1 MYQFSTIVDESVVI
15 TTSLLAAW
23 ALYAMSRHTRKLPL
37 PPGPKPDP
45 LIGHLRVLPTS
56 DEHLIYTRW
65 AKELNSDIISIT
77 IFGQTFI
84 VLNSAE
90 TANELL
96 DKRSTIYSSRPQLP
110 MITYP
115 DLVDWSKLTALLPY
129 GDRWRAQ
136 RRVTHSVLHKTAS
149 EEFWPSLVKESRLA
163 LQRIS
168 INPGN
173 FIEDVRRMMG
183 SILLSTVYG
192 YKVTSPHDR
201 LVKVVETSID
211 HLNSAGIPGN
221 FFVNT
226 MPWLR
231 YFPDWF
237 PGTGWKKIVKAWNE
251 EKDEMINAPFD
262 WTKQQI
268 ASGTADHS
276 IVQSLLT
283 KLENKPNED
292 CNNSEDEEIIKWVTG
307 NLFGAGV
314 DTTAASLLV
323 FILAMTLNPHVQAK
337 AQAEVD
343 RVLGQDRLPEM
354 DDRESLPY
362 VECVLKE
369 VERWQPVV
377 PLGVPHA
384 STEDDEY
391 RGYFIPKGATVIG
404 NLWAFTRNESVY
416 PEPDKFDPDRFL
428 DPRVPKAPAFGFGR
442 RSCPGVHLA
451 ESALFITISTFLMLF
466 DVRPIKDEEGNEIL
480 PEINMKSNALI
491 SYPADFRCSI
501 TPRSER
507 AVKLLSLSVL
517 GTDE

>member
-1 MYQFSTIVDESVVI
+1 MAT
-15 TTSLLAAW
+15 
-23 ALYAMSRHTRKLPL
+23 
-37 PPGPKPDP
+37 
-45 LIGHLRVLPTS
+45 
-56 DEHLIYTRW
+56 
-65 AKELNSDIISIT
+65 
-77 IFGQTFI
+77 
-84 VLNSAE
+84 
-90 TANELL
+90 
-96 DKRSTIYSSRPQLP
+96 
-110 MITYP
+110 
-115 DLVDWSKLTALLPY
+115 
-129 GDRWRAQ
+129 Q

-251 EKDEMINAPFD
+251 EKEEMINAPFD

-323 FILAMTLNPHVQAK
+323 FILAMTLNPHIQAK

-354 DDRESLPY
+354 DDRESFRSFIQ
-362 VECVLKE
+362 LKLLYGLTNAAS
-369 VERWQPVV
+369 Q
-377 PLGVPHA
+377 GVPHA

-442 RSCPGVHLA
+442 R
-451 ESALFITISTFLMLF
+451 
-466 DVRPIKDEEGNEIL
+466 PIKDEEGNEIL

>member
-1 MYQFSTIVDESVVI
+1 
-15 TTSLLAAW
+15 
-23 ALYAMSRHTRKLPL
+23 MSRRTRKLLL

-56 DEHLIYTRW
+56 DEHLVYTRW
-65 AKELNSDIISIT
+65 AKELNSNITSIT
-77 IFGQTFI
+77 VFGQTFI
-84 VLNSAE
+84 VLNSVEA
-90 TANELL
+90 ANELL
-96 DKRSTIYSSRPQLP
+96 DKRSTIYSSRPRLP

-115 DLVDWSKLTALLPY
+115 DLVDWSKLTGLLPY

-136 RRVTHSVLHKTAS
+136 RRVSQSVLHKTAS
-149 EEFWPSLVKESRLA
+149 VQLWPSLVKESRLA

-168 INPGN
+168 INPDN
-173 FIEDVRRMMG
+173 FVEDIRRMTG

-192 YKVTSPHDR
+192 YKVTSTHDR
-201 LVKVVETSID
+201 LVKLVETSID
-211 HLNSAGIPGN
+211 HLSSAGVPGN
-221 FFVNT
+221 FLVNT
-226 MPWLR
+226 IPWLR

-237 PGTGWKKIVKAWNE
+237 PGAGWKKTVKAWKK
-251 EKDEMINAPFD
+251 EKDEVINIPFD

-268 ASGTADHS
+268 ACGTAEHS
-276 IVQSLLT
+276 IVKSLLAE
-283 KLENKPNED
+283 LENKPNED
-292 CNNSEDEEIIKWVTG
+292 CDNSEDEEIIKWATG
-307 NLFGAGV
+307 NLFGAGA

-323 FILAMTLNPHVQAK
+323 FILAMTLNPHIQAK

-354 DDRESLPY
+354 DDREFLPY

-377 PLGVPHA
+377 PLGIAHA

-391 RGYFIPKGATVIG
+391 RGYFIPKGAVVIG
-404 NLWAFTRNESVY
+404 NLWAITRNKLVY
-416 PEPDKFDPDRFL
+416 CEPDRFDPDRFL

-442 RSCPGVHLA
+442 RSCPGLHMA
-451 ESALFITISTFLMLF
+451 ESTLFITISTFLMLF
-466 DVRPIKDEEGNEIL
+466 DVRPIKDEEGKEIP
-480 PEINMKSNALI
+480 PEVNMKTNALV

-507 AVKLLSLSVL
+507 ALKLLGLSVL
-517 GTDE
+517 GTDG